1 MISNYELVSFVCP
14 TTSLSRGRVNFRFG
28 KRILFPLA
36 LSLYIYIFIAFY
48 FKLIRTNS
56 RLAAPVLP
64 QQELVA
70 LHRRDLRDFSHL
82 SPSSICRLSFISK
95 SAAAADYYYS
105 SIVCK
110 ARVESLLASLCRPV
124 LELASAQFIIS
135 ERQMSCLMELSV
147 SCCFEKAALRELFS
161 GYSVNSQTQLES
173 SLQRTNAAAREVSK
187 QTNEQRN
194 NAG

>member
-36 LSLYIYIFIAFY
+36 LSLSIYIFIAIF

-95 SAAAADYYYS
+95 SAAADYYYS

-110 ARVESLLASLCRPV
+110 ARVESLLANLCRPV
-124 LELASAQFIIS
+124 LELASAQFII
-135 ERQMSCLMELSV
+135 
-147 SCCFEKAALRELFS
+147 
-161 GYSVNSQTQLES
+161 
-173 SLQRTNAAAREVSK
+173 
-187 QTNEQRN
+187 
-194 NAG
+194 